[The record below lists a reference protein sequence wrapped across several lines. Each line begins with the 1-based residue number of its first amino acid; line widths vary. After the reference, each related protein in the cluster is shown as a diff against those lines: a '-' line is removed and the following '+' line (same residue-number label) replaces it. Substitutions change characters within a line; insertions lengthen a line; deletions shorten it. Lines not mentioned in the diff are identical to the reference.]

1 LNKIIFNTTFK
12 CHWLPIPTSL
22 GDTLD
27 ILLQVTSVLPFA
39 HNHGEHGI
47 VHRDIKPSNIVI
59 DSYGNIKLTDL
70 GITGPPQD

>member
-1 LNKIIFNTTFK
+1 
-12 CHWLPIPTSL
+12 
-22 GDTLD
+22 
-27 ILLQVTSVLPFA
+27 VLPFA